1 MFIKIEACSIYV
13 ATVYIT
19 NFVNIHHSLLSMTQ
33 CEYLYHQIENKWA
46 IFCKNDF
53 TWLLRI
59 EIYDLRVSY
68 LTVFWTKILQIT
80 ILVDIFFPTCVKLW
94 RWKIIATQF
103 FLAVDKK
110 VTCFVFLA
118 MFLTTFD
125 WIDVCL
131 IRSSFWIHPLGIV
144 LTFFLSVA
152 RKPTF
157 YFTKKFDSLIGSINC
172 DFINSGV
179 W

>member
-59 EIYDLRVSY
+59 EIYDLC
-68 LTVFWTKILQIT
+68 LAVFWTKILQIT

-94 RWKIIATQF
+94 RWKMIATQF
-103 FLAVDKK
+103 LLTVDKK

-131 IRSSFWIHPLGIV
+131 IRNSFWIHPLGIV

-172 DFINSGV
+172 DFINGV